1 MTAYRAAT
9 EADLPAICELGQ
21 VVNLLHHEAW
31 PRIFAPASA
40 PERDES
46 HWRQCIA
53 GSSNVVHIAERGG
66 ILVGFVS
73 VSIVTETHSLMRAM
87 LYARVSSICVRQE
100 ERGQGIGSELMA
112 RAEKWAAAQGASD
125 VRLNVWAFN
134 QSALALYKELGYEVR
149 SLSLGK
155 PLPQN
160 VA

>member
-9 EADLPAICELGQ
+9 EADLPAICALGQ

-31 PRIFAPASA
+31 PQIFAPASA
-40 PERDES
+40 PERDEP

-53 GSSNVVHIAERGG
+53 GFGNVVFVAERLG
-66 ILVGFVS
+66 ILVGFVTVS
-73 VSIVTETHSLMRAM
+73 VITESHSLMQAI
-87 LYARVSSICVRQE
+87 LYARVGSICVQE
-100 ERGQGIGSELMA
+100 AERGQGIGSELME
-112 RAEKWAAAQGASD
+112 RAEKWATAQGAID

-134 QSALALYKELGYEVR
+134 QPALALYKELGYEVR

-155 PLPQN
+155 ALPQN